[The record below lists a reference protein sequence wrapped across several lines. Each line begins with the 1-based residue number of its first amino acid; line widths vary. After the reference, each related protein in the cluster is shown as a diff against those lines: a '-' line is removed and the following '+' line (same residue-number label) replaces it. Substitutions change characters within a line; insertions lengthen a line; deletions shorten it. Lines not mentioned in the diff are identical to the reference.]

1 MRLGRRTVFF
11 SGLAVA
17 CLLLWE
23 PTPAEYRWVNLFAAG
38 LALVW
43 AFATAMEDRAL
54 GRWRPSTRKSRRVPH
69 ERSDDH
75 VTRS

>member
-1 MRLGRRTVFF
+1 
-11 SGLAVA
+11 
-17 CLLLWE
+17 
-23 PTPAEYRWVNLFAAG
+23 VNLFAAG

-54 GRWRPSTRKSRRVPH
+54 GRWRPSNRKPRRVPH

-75 VTRS
+75 ITRS